1 MIFTTPL
8 LGHFLP
14 IYYKGKEIALLNG
27 LGPSYKEFQGQIFN
41 QFRKFKQTWLIEEFF
56 LFTETSIKKL
66 LNQSNLFQTL

>member
-27 LGPSYKEFQGQIFN
+27 LGPSYKVYQGQIFN
-41 QFRKFKQTWLIEEFF
+41 RRAWLRKFKLTWLI
-56 LFTETSIKKL
+56 K
-66 LNQSNLFQTL
+66 